1 MNKLPEN
8 AIDAWPGDAEIK
20 SRSRAIFKNACEN
33 TDSYHALRLGMAR
46 RKAAHVGAAR
56 VTSRVWA
63 PLAGAAACCALV
75 ITVVWM
81 NPARQTAPATNAASF
96 APATVSGGVD
106 GAEETTPE
114 IGSAQMEMVRDLDF
128 YRWLA
133 EQPTVATASRGG
145 NR

>member
-8 AIDAWPGDAEIK
+8 TIDALPGDAEIE

-63 PLAGAAACCALV
+63 PLASAVACCALV
-75 ITVVWM
+75 IGVVWM
-81 NPARQTAPATNAASF
+81 NPARQTAPAATAMSSTPIATGSAA
-96 APATVSGGVD
+96 P
-106 GAEETTPE
+106 EETTPE
-114 IGSAQMEMVRDLDF
+114 IGSTQMEMVQDLDF

-133 EQPTVATASRGG
+133 TQPAVASAR
-145 NR
+145 NRSAR